1 MTTIQDII
9 ERIEAFAPKLLQESY
24 DNSGLQV
31 GRVDTEVDSALLC
44 IDITEAVIDEAIEAG
59 IKLVISHH
67 PLIFKG
73 IKSITGDNYIERVI
87 IKALK
92 NDITLYS
99 AHTNLDNAQWGVNQ
113 AIAFKLK
120 LKDVKVLDQKPSMPI
135 MAGSG
140 MVGFLE
146 EPMEYMEFLQ
156 QLKSVF
162 NCGVVKYSNPLGKK
176 IHKVAVCGGS
186 GSFLIPKAIEVGADI
201 FVTGEIKYHDFFGN
215 DEHIM
220 LADIGH
226 YESEQ
231 FTRSLIAN
239 MINDIYPAF
248 KLYVTKV
255 NTNPINYL

>member
-1 MTTIQDII
+1 MTIQDII
-9 ERIEAFAPKLLQESY
+9 QRIEAFAPRLLQESY

-31 GRVDTEVDSALLC
+31 GRVDTEVNSALLC
-44 IDITEAVIDEAIEAG
+44 IDITEMVIDEAIEAG
-59 IKLVISHH
+59 IKFIISHH
-67 PLIFKG
+67 PLIFHG
-73 IKSITGDNYIERVI
+73 IKSLTGKNYIERII

-92 NDITLYS
+92 NDITIYS

-113 AIAFKLK
+113 AIAYKLK
-120 LKDVKVLDQKPSMPI
+120 LQDIKVLEQKSNMPI
-135 MAGSG
+135 MAGAG

-146 EPMEYMEFLQ
+146 EPMEYLDFLQ

-186 GSFLIPKAIEVGADI
+186 GSFLIPKAIEIGADM

-215 DEHIM
+215 DEQIM

-231 FTRSLIAN
+231 FTSSLIAN
-239 MINDIYPAF
+239 IITDKYPAF
-248 KLYVTKV
+248 ELYVTKV